1 MPARRQS
8 YFEVRLQIVMSR
20 LRKLKHGFVVLVFVV
35 VCSCTRRQET
45 EPLNNS
51 EILSARNVGLAY
63 LEENQVKEAAAQFS
77 RLKQLLPDEPL
88 GYANLGLVYLRMG
101 KFSEAEAELQK
112 ALKLQPENPDINLIL
127 AEVYD
132 RSGRYEDAL
141 PVLENS
147 LAKNPDHSLSH
158 YKAAQ
163 IYTRVSRK
171 EPEKII
177 RHLVQVLKVNPTSF
191 PARMQLIEVLLQTG
205 KTDEALAHFEELR
218 RQLPELPPNSE
229 EYYKQAVDFMH
240 ASRPQKALSPVR
252 IFHNLLKPTP
262 AYQTSI
268 IQLNGP
274 GGGLIGFPLV
284 TFNQKF
290 LQQMPKAA
298 PLRVQFAD
306 VTAGSGLQNANSPKK
321 CSFTTGDYD
330 GDGDPDIYDA
340 SSHSLYQNN
349 GGRFAEVSTKAGLK
363 KAGGFSAAVFVDYD
377 NDGKLDLFTYGP
389 SSAGL
394 FRNTSGGNF
403 TDVTKKSSIQLTA
416 RRDKILFVDL
426 DQDGDLDLYAGA
438 QSYRNHSD
446 GTFSRFALKDQ
457 PSALRDAE
465 FGDIDLDGDVDLV
478 VIDSTGSLIVY
489 SNLRQGRFDK
499 VTESTLATQKAFT
512 VNLTDYDND
521 GDLDLLVTGNSAQFF
536 KNNGEG
542 KFEKDQRT
550 SFQGWKIDAESHPV
564 FFDFDN
570 DGLLDLFTTNSLQ
583 QNQGAGIFKSSGIL
597 LGTTSTCAR
606 GVDYDSDGDLD
617 LLTSGTNGNLRLSR
631 NEGGNLN
638 HWLKVQLVA
647 LSAESGKNNKYG
659 IGSSVEVKA
668 VGLDQ
673 FRAVI
678 EPVTHFGLGPHAR
691 ADVVRVVWTNGVPQN
706 HILPVANQVLL
717 EKQVLKGSCAF
728 LYAWDGQKYSFVTD
742 IMWRSAL
749 GMPLGIMGGGG
760 AKYAFADST
769 DEYLKIPGSLVKPKD
784 GEYTFQI
791 TEELWETSYMDR
803 LKLIAVDH
811 PDSINIYVDEKFTPP
826 PFPPLRILTVG
837 TERLPLSAFDERG
850 NNMLNLIQDKDERY
864 ISNLTPTRYQ
874 GITEP
879 HQLVL
884 DPGDLSRSKHVMLY
898 LQGWLFPT
906 DASINFGVSQT
917 RNISVQPPVLQVPD
931 KNGQWQT
938 VVQFGFPMGK
948 NKTAILDLTGK
959 FLSKDHRIKI
969 VTNMQ
974 IYWDRIFFSIDEPK
988 GEFVQTS
995 LDPHAADLHYRGF
1008 SKIYRKT
1015 RYSPHWFDY
1024 STKSSGQQWRDLTGS
1039 YTRYGDVQPLLLN
1052 SDDMYVIMNAGDEM
1066 TVRFDASRLPK
1077 LKEGWTRDL
1086 IIYTDGWIKDGDLNT
1101 AYSQTVAPL
1110 PFHKMSGYP
1119 YGSDES
1125 YPNDEAHRKYLQIY
1139 NTRKV
1144 LPAGKTR
1151 FGNQLQD

>member
-1 MPARRQS
+1 MTTATKSLPIW
-8 YFEVRLQIVMSR
+8 F
-20 LRKLKHGFVVLVFVV
+20 LVCFLV
-35 VCSCTRRQET
+35 SCDRDQKP
-45 EPLNNS
+45 PLNIPL
-51 EILSARNVGLAY
+51 ILSLRNLGLAY
-63 LEENQVKEAAAQFS
+63 LEENQLQEAATQFS
-77 RLKQLLPDEPL
+77 KLRELLPDEPL
-88 GYANLGLVYLRMG
+88 GFANIGLVYLRMG
-101 KFSEAEAELQK
+101 KFSEAEAELKK
-112 ALKLQPENPDINLIL
+112 ALKLQPDNPDINLIL

-141 PVLENS
+141 RVLENS
-147 LAKNPDHSLSH
+147 LAKNSDHFLSH
-158 YKAAQ
+158 YKTAQ

-177 RHLVQVLKVNPTSF
+177 QHLAQLLKSNPTAL
-191 PARMQLIEVLLQTG
+191 PARMQLIEALLQSR
-205 KTDEALAHFEELR
+205 KTDEALGQFEEVR
-218 RQLPELPPNSE
+218 RQLPELPLNSE
-229 EYYKQAVDFMH
+229 EYYKRAVDFMH
-240 ASRPQKALSPVR
+240 ASKPQEAIGPVR

-262 AYQTSI
+262 VYQTSI

-274 GGGLIGFPLV
+274 GGGLIGFPLI
-284 TFNQKF
+284 TFSQKF
-290 LQQMPKAA
+290 LQRMPKAA
-298 PLRVQFAD
+298 SLGVRFTD
-306 VTAGSGLQNANSPKK
+306 VTQASGLQNVPSVKT
-321 CSFTTGDYD
+321 CSFIAGDYD
-330 GDGDPDIYDA
+330 DDGDPDIYDA
-340 SSHSLYQNN
+340 WSHSLYQNQR
-349 GGRFAEVSTKAGLK
+349 GKFAASTAGLDKAGS
-363 KAGGFSAAVFVDYD
+363 FSSGLFVDYD

-389 SSAGL
+389 SSAAL
-394 FRNTSGGNF
+394 YRNAGNF
-403 TDVTKKSSIQLTA
+403 SDVTKKSGIQFKGSIG
-416 RRDKILFVDL
+416 KVLFLDL
-426 DQDGDLDLYAGA
+426 DQDGDLDLYSGA

-446 GTFSRFALKDQ
+446 GTFSRFPLKDQ
-457 PSALRDAE
+457 PSWLRDAE
-465 FGDIDLDGDVDLV
+465 FGDFDLDGDVDLV
-478 VIDSTGSLIVY
+478 VIDPAGSLLLY
-489 SNLRQGRFDK
+489 SNLRQGHFDK
-499 VTESTLATQKAFT
+499 VTEHVLATQQASA
-512 VNLTDYDND
+512 VNLVDYDND
-521 GDLDLLVTGNSAQFF
+521 GDLDLLVTSDSAQVF
-536 KNNGEG
+536 KNNREA
-542 KFEKDQRT
+542 KFEKDHRT
-550 SFQGWKIDAESHPV
+550 SFQGWKIDANSHPM

-606 GVDYDSDGDLD
+606 AVDYDSDGDLD
-617 LLTSGTNGNLRLSR
+617 LLTCDKAGNLKLSR
-631 NEGGNLN
+631 NDGGNLN

-673 FRAVI
+673 LRAVT
-678 EPVTHFGLGPHAR
+678 EPVTHFGLGQHAR

-749 GMPLGIMGGGG
+749 GMPLGIMGGGST
-760 AKYAFADST
+760 KYAFADST

-811 PDSINIYVDEKFTPP
+811 PDTFDIYVDEKFTPP
-826 PFPPLRILTVG
+826 PFPPLRIFTVSKK
-837 TERLPLSAFDERG
+837 RLPLSAIDERG
-850 NNMLNLIQDKDERY
+850 NNLLAQIRDKDERY
-864 ISNLTPTRYQ
+864 ISNLLPTRYQ
-874 GITEP
+874 GITGTHE
-879 HQLVL
+879 LVL
-884 DPGDLSRSKHVMLY
+884 DPGDLSPSKHVMLY

-917 RNISVQPPVLQVPD
+917 RNISVQPPVLQVVD
-931 KNGQWQT
+931 RNGQWQT
-938 VVQFGFPMGK
+938 VMQFGFPMGK

-974 IYWDRIFFSIDEPK
+974 IYWDRIFFSIDEPN

-1008 SKIYRKT
+1008 SKMYRKT

-1024 STKSSGQQWRDLTGS
+1024 STISSGQQWRDLTGS

-1066 TVRFDASRLPK
+1066 TVRFDSSRLPK
-1077 LKEGWTRDL
+1077 LKEGWTRDF

-1101 AYSQTVAPL
+1101 AYSQTVNPL
-1110 PFHKMSGYP
+1110 PFHKMPGYP
-1119 YGSDES
+1119 YGDNES
-1125 YPNDEAHRKYLQIY
+1125 YPNDEKHRRYLEAY

-1144 LPAGKTR
+1144 GR
-1151 FGNQLQD
+1151 NHH